1 MCGAGISWKYSVFI
15 AGFLNKASF
24 SGPIS
29 SISGPSSSSTTSR
42 VPGSLHSSPLAPR
55 TKISPCPFSR
65 FAVCFSARSSF
76 SFLVSPRRIHLERP
90 FSRPFHSSSMSLQH
104 IFPPDLI
111 KKRKKKAFS
120 FRKLQLSL
128 IKMISRPKS
137 TPLSPPRKM
146 MEKERM

>member
-1 MCGAGISWKYSVFI
+1 MVGDRRQVCYFLNTGLAFGDNKTTTLSSQEKRQKERKRNQMCGAGISWKYSVFI

-65 FAVCFSARSSF
+65 FAVCFFQPGLHSPFWFLPEEFISSGLFLGLFTLHLCRSNIF
-76 SFLVSPRRIHLERP
+76 FRRI
-90 FSRPFHSSSMSLQH
+90 S
-104 IFPPDLI
+104 
-111 KKRKKKAFS
+111 
-120 FRKLQLSL
+120 
-128 IKMISRPKS
+128 
-137 TPLSPPRKM
+137 
-146 MEKERM
+146 